1 MRIELNWTDGK
12 YERSRWSTLKNLR
25 MLTRRDQGGLPQA
38 DRSACWYQ
46 PVELETCIT
55 HEKPRPPADPSSPS
69 FHTSP
74 TIAQRAHFK
83 QSSGIRSR
91 GTSVQGWWWWVHT
104 TNGVRTSTIE
114 SQEGQTHNKQHVLW
128 HKCDKLLVRWA
139 FNTSIWCLLPQ
150 LLWCMS
156 QPILVT

>member
-1 MRIELNWTDGK
+1 
-12 YERSRWSTLKNLR
+12 

-74 TIAQRAHFK
+74 IIAQRAHFK
-83 QSSGIRSR
+83 QTSALFVGFSTLQSGASYPNFCGVCRNQFWLHNIMFHTSTYMSVCMSICMCVLWGACLHCCMFRSR
-91 GTSVQGWWWWVHT
+91 THNTHIHAHIHAHT
-104 TNGVRTSTIE
+104 THTPHHNEFST
-114 SQEGQTHNKQHVLW
+114 
-128 HKCDKLLVRWA
+128 
-139 FNTSIWCLLPQ
+139 
-150 LLWCMS
+150 
-156 QPILVT
+156 